1 MHPSRR
7 PHKSAAVIAVIANMK
22 LSGQQQQVIDL
33 VAGAVIAGHH
43 YCPVSGMMWCSMRAL
58 VRMGLIDYVMWG
70 KVSMRY
76 EVTKKGRA
84 YVKTPY
90 WQGPVVSSDE
100 IAPVKMAAGNELRYP
115 RVIDNDRV
123 KTWVG
128 AEWIDDGEPTIGQ
141 RNTLPRVI
149 RL

>member
-1 MHPSRR
+1 
-7 PHKSAAVIAVIANMK
+7 MK

-33 VAGAVIAGHH
+33 VAGAVIVGAH
-43 YCPVSGMMWCSMRAL
+43 YHPVSGMMWRSIHAL
-58 VRMGLIDYVMWG
+58 QKKELIDYVKWNG
-70 KVSMRY
+70 SRRY
-76 EVTKKGRA
+76 EVTEKGRA

-90 WQGPVVSSDE
+90 WDGPVVLSEEVASFR
-100 IAPVKMAAGNELRYP
+100 MAAGNELRYP

-128 AEWIDDGEPTIGQ
+128 IGWIDDGEPSIGQ

-149 RL
+149 RV